1 MKLFDI
7 VTLVK
12 NLPELNLYRG
22 QVGTIVEQYE
32 PEIFE
37 VEFSDIEGKTY
48 ALETLKSEQ
57 LMVLYY
63 EPFKEKQKLSA

>member
-7 VTLVK
+7 VTLVED
-12 NLPELNLYRG
+12 LPELNLYRG

-32 PEIFE
+32 PKIFE
-37 VEFSDIEGKTY
+37 VEFSDIQGKTY

-57 LMVLYY
+57 LMVLLY
-63 EPFKEKQKLSA
+63 EPYKEKQKLSA